1 MIINPLFE
9 FFDGISWSS
18 DELYLVI
25 FMKIIE
31 NSRQSKNLEHFE
43 IFLIEKIIDYLTAIE
58 KNKNLANSFH
68 GDPTDNKNIIIPQ
81 KSLKQ
86 KKDIKEK
93 VYYLLK
99 KVINHI
105 SYIYL
110 SFLYIDVMFFFFF
123 KIIFLLEISCI
134 FLSNN

>member
-9 FFDGISWSS
+9 FFDEISWSFE
-18 DELYLVI
+18 ELHLGI

-31 NSRQSKNLEHFE
+31 NSRKSKNLEHFE
-43 IFLIEKIIDYLTAIE
+43 IFLIEKIIDYLTTIE
-58 KNKNLANSFH
+58 KNKNLINKLNSFH
-68 GDPTDNKNIIIPQ
+68 SNPLENKNMILPS
-81 KSLKQ
+81 KNLNQ
-86 KKDIKEK
+86 KKEIKEK

-110 SFLYIDVMFFFFF
+110 SFLYIDVIFTF
-123 KIIFLLEISCI
+123 KIFKILFNFS
-134 FLSNN
+134 FSFRN